1 MSKCLSAEVIDFKA
15 CSIVGVSIEVEPQ
28 SPLIAKLWHDSMSNG
43 IFELL
48 QALPNKLS
56 LDMIGSAT
64 HFKEKTFTYT
74 MGYLCEKGTLSSDF
88 NSIELNSCTVLHT
101 KAQGKESE
109 IYKDIYFLSMTKME
123 ELNLKFDETNDFA
136 LEVYTQDFVNTSDDK
151 EAIILDYIMPVLK

>member
-1 MSKCLSAEVIDFKA
+1 MSKLLSAEVIDFKA

-48 QALPNKLS
+48 QALPYKIS

-74 MGYLCEKGTLSSDF
+74 MGYLCEKGTVSADF
-88 NSIELNSCTVLHT
+88 NVIELNSCKVLHT
-101 KAQGKESE
+101 KAQGKESD
-109 IYKDIYFLSMTKME
+109 IYKDIYFLSIAKME

-136 LEVYTQDFVNTSDDK
+136 LEVYTQDFVNSAQNK
-151 EAIILDYIMPVLK
+151 EAIILDYMMPVLQ